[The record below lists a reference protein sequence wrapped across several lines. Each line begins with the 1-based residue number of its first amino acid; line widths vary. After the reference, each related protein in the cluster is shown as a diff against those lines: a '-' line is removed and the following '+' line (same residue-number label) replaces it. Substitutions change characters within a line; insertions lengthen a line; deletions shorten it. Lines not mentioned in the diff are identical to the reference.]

1 MENDGINK
9 KKFDK
14 YLEKYEEE
22 ITILDSSFRL
32 FLYLNESLISKR
44 KEMEFSPCFF
54 NLIFKSLL
62 HYIVVN
68 VCKLFENYE
77 GKKRS
82 DFNINTFLNFIE
94 QNRSKIFNE
103 KIPNYM
109 IERDRKKIK
118 EQIKT
123 LNNFFGWRDKHITH
137 FSKKLLKTQ
146 EISNYYPIKKEDFER
161 LINISK
167 EIVNKYCVLSG
178 KEKLVL
184 EIVNYDDIKN
194 IFYILSKE
202 LQDT

>member
-1 MENDGINK
+1 MMELIR
-9 KKFDK
+9 KKFDES
-14 YLEKYEEE
+14 LEKYEEE

-32 FLYLNESLISKR
+32 LLYLNESLISKR

-62 HYIVVN
+62 HYIIVN
-68 VCKLFENYE
+68 VCKLFENYKGE
-77 GKKRS
+77 KRS
-82 DFNINTFLNFIE
+82 DFNINIFLNFIE
-94 QNRSKIFNE
+94 QNRRNIFNQQLTKQTIDE
-103 KIPNYM
+103 
-109 IERDRKKIK
+109 DRKKIE
-118 EQIKT
+118 EQEEI
-123 LNNFFGWRDKHITH
+123 LDNFFGWRDKHITH

-146 EISNYYPIKKEDFER
+146 EISNDYPIKKEDFER

-194 IFYILSKE
+194 IFYVLSKE
-202 LQDT
+202 LQDS